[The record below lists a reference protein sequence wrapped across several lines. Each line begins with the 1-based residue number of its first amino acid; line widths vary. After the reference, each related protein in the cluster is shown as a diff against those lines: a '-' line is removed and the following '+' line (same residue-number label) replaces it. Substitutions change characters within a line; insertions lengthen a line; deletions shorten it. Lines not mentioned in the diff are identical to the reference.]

1 MKTQQKKKDNTVE
14 IKESHWLY
22 RKGTIINTKMMTKTE
37 KWFEIKLDDGELG
50 HEPGQFVQ
58 VELFGIGEVPIS
70 VCSSPTK
77 KGSFELTVRAA
88 GRVTNQMHKL
98 EEGDRI
104 NIRGPFGRPFPVRQM
119 FGNDILFVAG
129 GLGIAPLRSLINY
142 VMDNRRDFGKV
153 DILLGCKS
161 PKDMLFYDEIERWSK
176 RMDINFACTVDKA
189 DPDWKGNVGL
199 ITTLIPGVNLNP
211 ERTYAVVVGP
221 PVMYKFVIAELLKK
235 SIPER
240 QIVLSLERHMKCG
253 MGKCGHCQIDHPKNY
268 YCCKDGPTFTYD
280 EVKEAKKL

>member
-1 MKTQQKKKDNTVE
+1 MNEE
-14 IKESHWLY
+14 IKNSNWRL
-22 RKGTIINTKMMTKTE
+22 RKGKIIAARQMTAAE
-37 KWFEIKLDDGELG
+37 KWFDIQLEDGELD

-58 VELFGIGEVPIS
+58 VELYGVGEAPIS

-77 KGSFELTVRAA
+77 RGSFELTVRAA
-88 GRVTNQMHKL
+88 GRMTNAMHKL
-98 EEGDRI
+98 DVGDHLG
-104 NIRGPFGRPFPVRQM
+104 IRGPFGKPFPVKVM
-119 FGNDILFVAG
+119 VGNDLLFVAG

-153 DILLGCKS
+153 DILLGCRT
-161 PKDMLFYDEIERWSK
+161 PKDMLFGSEVAKWQE
-176 RMDINFACTVDKA
+176 RMDVGFHCTVDRT

-199 ITTLIPGVNLNP
+199 ITTLIPGVTIQP
-211 ERTYAVVVGP
+211 ERTFAVVVGP

-235 SIPER
+235 NIPER
-240 QIVLSLERHMKCG
+240 HIVLSLERHMKCG

-280 EVKEAKKL
+280 EVKESKKL

>member
-1 MKTQQKKKDNTVE
+1 MKTKEKEEKME

-22 RKGTIINTKMMTKTE
+22 RKGTIINAKMMTKTE

-58 VELFGIGEVPIS
+58 VEILGVGEVPIS
-70 VCSSPTK
+70 ICSSPTK
-77 KGSFELTVRAA
+77 RGSFELTVRAA
-88 GRVTNQMHKL
+88 GRVTTQMHKL
-98 EEGDRI
+98 DKEDKI

-161 PKDMLFYDEIERWSK
+161 PKDMLFYDEIEKWSK

-189 DPDWKGNVGL
+189 EPDWKGNVGL

-235 SIPER
+235 NIPESH
-240 QIVLSLERHMKCG
+240 IVLSLERHMKCG

-280 EVKEAKKL
+280 EVKDAKKL

>member
-1 MKTQQKKKDNTVE
+1 MPTQLVKEE
-14 IKESHWLY
+14 IKNSNWKL
-22 RKGTIINTKMMTKTE
+22 RTGRIIAARQMTPAE
-37 KWFEIKLDDGELG
+37 KWFDIALDDGELD

-58 VELFGIGEVPIS
+58 VEIFGVGEAPIS

-88 GRVTNQMHKL
+88 GRLTRHMHSLDK
-98 EEGDRI
+98 GDVI
-104 NIRGPFGRPFPVRQM
+104 GVRGPFGKPFPVKLM
-119 FGNDILFVAG
+119 SGNDLLFVAG

-142 VMDNRRDFGKV
+142 VMDNRKEFGKV
-153 DILLGCKS
+153 DILLGCRT
-161 PKDMLFYDEIERWSK
+161 PKDMLFGDEVEKWQK
-176 RMDINFACTVDKA
+176 RLDVNFNCTVDRT

-199 ITTLIPGVNLNP
+199 ITTLIPGVTINP
-211 ERTYAVVVGP
+211 ERTFCVVVGP
-221 PVMYKFVIAELLKK
+221 PIMYKFVIAELLKK
-235 SIPER
+235 GVPEK

-280 EVKEAKKL
+280 EVKDSPKL

>member
-1 MKTQQKKKDNTVE
+1 MD
-14 IKESHWLY
+14 IKNSNW
-22 RKGTIINTKMMTKTE
+22 RIRRGKIINARQMTAAE
-37 KWFEIKLDDGELG
+37 KWFDIELEDGELD

-88 GRVTNQMHKL
+88 GRVTREMHKL
-98 EEGDRI
+98 DKGDFI
-104 NIRGPFGRPFPVRQM
+104 AIRGPFGKPFPVRTM
-119 FGNDILFVAG
+119 VGNDLLFVAG

-142 VMDNRRDFGKV
+142 VMDNRREFGKV

-161 PKDMLFYDEIERWSK
+161 PKDMLFSEEIGKWSK
-176 RMDINFACTVDKA
+176 RLDVNFACTVDKGA
-189 DPDWKGNVGL
+189 PDWKGNVGL
-199 ITTLIPGVNLNP
+199 ITSLIPGVNLNP
-211 ERTYAVVVGP
+211 ERTYSVVVGP
-221 PVMYKFVIAELLKK
+221 PIMYKFVIAELLKK
-235 SIPER
+235 NIPER
-240 QIVLSLERHMKCG
+240 HIVLSLERHMKCG